1 MLWVK
6 QYQAWLGSPG
16 LVNVVEDW
24 WSKSCYFELS
34 SNWLASFQRSSS
46 TTSCHCVTNISAV
59 RVTSWWRSGAS
70 PSSRAACTAPAASW
84 GSPTTSASSGS
95 ANRPLFRSAKISIQ
109 CLKHSV
115 TKDGFTFRYNNSQ
128 MLIRSLGRRLSW
140 MHEHVLIRLRLKLLQ
155 SIIF

>member
-24 WSKSCYFELS
+24 WSKSCSFELS

-46 TTSCHCVTNISAV
+46 TTSCHCATNTWAA
-59 RVTSWWRSGAS
+59 RATSCPRSGAS
-70 PSSRAACTAPAASW
+70 RSCRAASTERAVSSANR
-84 GSPTTSASSGS
+84 TTSASSGS